1 MNDAQEQLGQV
12 IDRLDA
18 IGHALQIPMPAQM
31 HVQSLKAVIPEL
43 VSEAKAAF
51 VRATGENPWAC

>member
-1 MNDAQEQLGQV
+1 MNEAQEKLGQV

-31 HVQSLKAVIPEL
+31 HVQNLKTVIPSL
-43 VSEAKAAF
+43 VAEARAAF
-51 VRATGENPWAC
+51 VSATGQNPWG